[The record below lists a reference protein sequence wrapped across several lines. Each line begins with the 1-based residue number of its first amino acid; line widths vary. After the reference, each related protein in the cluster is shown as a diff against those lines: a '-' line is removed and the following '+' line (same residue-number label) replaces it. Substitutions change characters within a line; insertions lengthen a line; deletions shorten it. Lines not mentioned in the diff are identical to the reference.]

1 MRSTKAEYIK
11 EQLNYNRDNPKKF
24 WNLINTE
31 IIPDDKG
38 KVFNFKNEEND
49 TLYGQNQLPNLIND
63 YCSGIRPLLASK
75 IPQRLNVKQI
85 AGVANH
91 EGFEL
96 GEFHYEEL
104 LKCVKEISIYKSSG
118 IINLSTRFFK
128 DTMLSIPNVFLH
140 LYNIVRDTS
149 IFPND
154 WKIATVV
161 LLPKC
166 NNPSNP
172 SELRPVSLL
181 PIVGKIKEK
190 HGVRKDFSTTSATAK
205 FLDEI
210 AMGLDNEN
218 YTIAVFLDIKKAFDT
233 IDHRIIIE
241 KLKHAG
247 IGPRTLS
254 LFSNYLKG
262 RKQGV
267 LYMD

>member
-1 MRSTKAEYIK
+1 M
-11 EQLNYNRDNPKKF
+11 
-24 WNLINTE
+24 
-31 IIPDDKG
+31 
-38 KVFNFKNEEND
+38 
-49 TLYGQNQLPNLIND
+49 PNLIND
-63 YCSGIRPLLASK
+63 YFSGIGPLLASK
-75 IPQRLNVKQI
+75 IPQRPNVIQI
-85 AGVANH
+85 AGVANR
-91 EGFEL
+91 EGLEL

-128 DTMLSIPNVFLH
+128 DTMLCIPNVFLH
-140 LYNIVRDTS
+140 LYNLVRDTS

-154 WKIATVV
+154 WKKATVV
-161 LLPKC
+161 PLPKC
-166 NNPSNP
+166 NNPSDP

-181 PIVGKIKEK
+181 PILGKIIEK
-190 HGVRKDFSTTSATAK
+190 LIHGQMSMFFEISQFLSQYQHGFRKGFSTTSATAK

-210 AMGLDNEN
+210 AMGLDNGN

-254 LFSNYLKG
+254 LFSNYLQG
-262 RKQGV
+262 WKQGV
-267 LYMD
+267 LYDGLRSNIRPLLTGVPQGSTLGPLLFLICEWLAADIS

>member
-1 MRSTKAEYIK
+1 MRSAKAEYIK

-63 YCSGIRPLLASK
+63 YFSGIRPLLASK
-75 IPQRLNVKQI
+75 IPQRSNVIQI
-85 AGVANH
+85 AGVANR

-128 DTMLSIPNVFLH
+128 DTMLCIPNVFLH

-149 IFPND
+149 VFPND

-161 LLPKC
+161 PLPKC

-181 PIVGKIKEK
+181 PIVGKIIEK
-190 HGVRKDFSTTSATAK
+190 LIHGQMSMFFENSQFLSQYQHGFRRDFSTTSATAK

-210 AMGLDNEN
+210 AMGLDNGN
-218 YTIAVFLDIKKAFDT
+218 YAIAVFLDIKKRL
-233 IDHRIIIE
+233 I
-241 KLKHAG
+241 
-247 IGPRTLS
+247 
-254 LFSNYLKG
+254 
-262 RKQGV
+262 Q
-267 LYMD
+267 